1 MATALEGILFDLEGV
16 LYQGGTPVPGAA
28 ETLDWV
34 RGRGLKTRFLTNT
47 TLRPRAAVWR
57 RLRDMGLHVDMGDV
71 VTPAMAAVSL
81 LRARGLRRVHLAAEP
96 TLAED
101 FAGFDLVDARPDAVV
116 MGDLDAGFDRAR
128 LSGLTGMLL
137 DGVALI
143 ALHKN
148 RLSRPDGDLIIDLG
162 PYVAAL
168 EYAAGVDAV
177 VMGKPSGD
185 FFARVLADMSIPAA
199 AAVMIGDDVESDIA
213 GAQTAGLR
221 AVQVMTGKYD
231 PRTAGRAAPDA
242 LIASVADLPDAI
254 AAWT

>member
-16 LYQGGTPVPGAA
+16 LYQGGTPIPGAA
-28 ETLDWV
+28 ETLDWT

-57 RLRDMGLHVDMGDV
+57 RLRDMDLSVDADDI

-96 TLAED
+96 ALAED

-116 MGDLDAGFDRAR
+116 MGDLDPGFNRAR

-137 DGVALI
+137 DGAVLV

-148 RLSRPDGDLIIDLG
+148 RLSRPEGDLIIDLG

-177 VMGKPSGD
+177 VMGKPSAD
-185 FFARVLADMSIPAA
+185 FFARVLADMGIVAA
-199 AAVMIGDDVESDIA
+199 AGLMIGDDAESDIA
-213 GAQTAGLR
+213 GAQAAGLR

-242 LIASVADLPDAI
+242 LIASVADLPGAI

>member
-16 LYQGGTPVPGAA
+16 LYQGGTRVPGAPEA
-28 ETLDWV
+28 LDWT

-57 RLRDMGLHVDMGDV
+57 RLQGMGLPVDMGDV
-71 VTPAMAAVSL
+71 VTPAMVAVSL

-96 TLAED
+96 ALAED
-101 FAGFDLVDARPDAVV
+101 FAGFD
-116 MGDLDAGFDRAR
+116 RAR
-128 LSGLTGMLL
+128 LSNLTGMLL
-137 DGVALI
+137 DGAVLI

-185 FFARVLADMSIPAA
+185 FFTRVLTDMGISAA

-213 GAQTAGLR
+213 GAQAAGLR

-231 PRTAGRAAPDA
+231 PRTAGRAVPDA
-242 LIASVADLPDAI
+242 LIASVADLPGAI
-254 AAWT
+254 ATWT

>member
-28 ETLDWV
+28 ETLDWA
-34 RGRGLKTRFLTNT
+34 RGRGLKSRFLTNT

-57 RLRDMGLHVDMGDV
+57 RLRDMGLPVDADDI

-96 TLAED
+96 ALAED
-101 FAGFDLVDARPDAVV
+101 FTGFDLVDARPDAVV

-137 DGVALI
+137 DGAMLI

-148 RLSRPDGDLIIDLG
+148 RLSRPGGDLIIDLG

-168 EYAAGVDAV
+168 EYATGVDAV
-177 VMGKPSGD
+177 VMGKPSPD
-185 FFARVLADMSIPAA
+185 FFARVLADMGVSAA
-199 AAVMIGDDVESDIA
+199 AAVMIGDDAESDIA
-213 GAQTAGLR
+213 GAQAAGLR
-221 AVQVMTGKYD
+221 AVQAMTGKYD
-231 PRTAGRAAPDA
+231 PRTAGRATPDA
-242 LIASVADLPDAI
+242 LIASVAGLPDAI

>member
-28 ETLDWV
+28 ETLDWT

-57 RLRDMGLHVDMGDV
+57 RLQGMGLPVDADDI

-81 LRARGLRRVHLAAEP
+81 LRARGLRRVYLAAEP
-96 TLAED
+96 ALAED
-101 FAGFDLVDARPDAVV
+101 FDGFDLVDVRPDAVV

-128 LSGLTGMLL
+128 LSRLTGMLL
-137 DGVALI
+137 DGAVLV

-148 RLSRPDGDLIIDLG
+148 RLSRPGGDLIIDLG

-177 VMGKPSGD
+177 VMGKPSAD
-185 FFARVLADMSIPAA
+185 FFARVLADMGVSAA
-199 AAVMIGDDVESDIA
+199 AAVMIGDDAESDVA
-213 GAQTAGLR
+213 GAQAAGLR

-231 PRTAGRAAPDA
+231 PRTAGRATPDA
-242 LIASVADLPDAI
+242 LIASVADLPGAI